1 MTRYVLRALLS
12 QWKSWSGTVLVLA
25 FAATLVN
32 VCLAHR
38 FSVTRPEVVATARA
52 AGVSPAELE
61 MSGLSI
67 YIYSALVAIPVVA
80 VVGQSCVQALRTNWA
95 RWRLAGAVPRQVFFS
110 VIMTIA
116 TLGLVSCIPGILVGI
131 LVDQTFSSILTRIAS
146 EKMGAIEVIQTP
158 TTILFTAVSVVG
170 IAVLGAFGPA
180 RTAVKVPATEAI
192 REMSLSI
199 RRMSLTRWGLG
210 ALWSLICAAQL
221 FLAFTIQPQ
230 KIDIDDGLPAGG
242 GQAMLAAI
250 LISILSVIIAPAL
263 VPGLLK
269 VWSSPLAHLGGPW
282 LVARRSTSWRA
293 SLSGSAVALL
303 GLGFSFTAAL
313 MTNLYTTESVVASAH
328 LPNKINQLDTLV
340 MIAILGL
347 IALLGAI
354 AVVAMTSRS
363 RQREFAILRCGGS
376 TIKQIRAQAVIESL
390 LYTCT
395 ALLLS
400 GVPLIVTAVGEAL
413 FFHKAGLD
421 FLPDPAIGPLMVV
434 ASVSFISLSIVL
446 LAPIRKAYS
455 APIGPTLASE

>member
-61 MSGLSI
+61 MSGISI

-199 RRMSLTRWGLG
+199 RRMSLTRWSLG

-230 KIDIDDGLPAGG
+230 KIDDGLPAGG

-269 VWSSPLAHLGGPW
+269 VWSLPLAHLGGPW

-400 GVPLIVTAVGEAL
+400 SVPLIVTAVGEAL

-446 LAPIRKAYS
+446 LAPVKKAYS
-455 APIGPTLASE
+455 APIGHTLANE

>member
-230 KIDIDDGLPAGG
+230 KIDDGLPAGG

-313 MTNLYTTESVVASAH
+313 MTNLYTIESVVASAH

-421 FLPDPAIGPLMVV
+421 FLPDPAIGPLMAV

>member
-1 MTRYVLRALLS
+1 MTRYILRSLLS

-95 RWRLAGAVPRQVFFS
+95 RWRLAGAVPRQVFLS

-210 ALWSLICAAQL
+210 ALWSLICAGQL
-221 FLAFTIQPQ
+221 FLAFTSQPR
-230 KIDIDDGLPAGG
+230 KIDDGLPAGG

-269 VWSSPLAHLGGPW
+269 VWSLPLAHLGGPW

-347 IALLGAI
+347 MALLGAI

-376 TIKQIRAQAVIESL
+376 TIEQIRAQAVIESL

-446 LAPIRKAYS
+446 LAPVKKAYS
-455 APIGPTLASE
+455 APIGHTLANE

>member
-38 FSVTRPEVVATARA
+38 FSVTRPEVVAAARA

-230 KIDIDDGLPAGG
+230 KIDDGLPAGG

>member
-67 YIYSALVAIPVVA
+67 YIYSALVDIPVVA

-95 RWRLAGAVPRQVFFS
+95 RWRLAGAVPRQVFLS

-230 KIDIDDGLPAGG
+230 KIDDGLPAGG

-269 VWSSPLAHLGGPW
+269 VWSLPLAHLGGPW

-400 GVPLIVTAVGEAL
+400 SVPLIVTAVGEAL

-446 LAPIRKAYS
+446 LAPVKKAYS
-455 APIGPTLASE
+455 APIGHTLANE

>member
-95 RWRLAGAVPRQVFFS
+95 RWRLAGAVPRQVFLS

-170 IAVLGAFGPA
+170 IAVLGTFGPA

-230 KIDIDDGLPAGG
+230 KIDDGLPAGG

-269 VWSSPLAHLGGPW
+269 VWSLPLAHLGGPW

-400 GVPLIVTAVGEAL
+400 SVPLIVTAVGEAL

-446 LAPIRKAYS
+446 LAPVKKAYS
-455 APIGPTLASE
+455 APIGHTLANE

>member
-1 MTRYVLRALLS
+1 MTRYILRSLLS

-95 RWRLAGAVPRQVFFS
+95 RWRLAGAVPRQVFLS

-210 ALWSLICAAQL
+210 ALWSLICAGQL
-221 FLAFTIQPQ
+221 FLAFTSQPR
-230 KIDIDDGLPAGG
+230 KIDDGLPAGG

-269 VWSSPLAHLGGPW
+269 VWSLPLAHLGGPW

-400 GVPLIVTAVGEAL
+400 SVPLIVTAVGEAL

-446 LAPIRKAYS
+446 LAPVKKAYS
-455 APIGPTLASE
+455 APIGHTLANE

>member
-95 RWRLAGAVPRQVFFS
+95 RWRLAGAVPRQVFLS

-230 KIDIDDGLPAGG
+230 KIDDGLPAGG

-269 VWSSPLAHLGGPW
+269 VWSLPLAHLGGPW

-376 TIKQIRAQAVIESL
+376 TIEQIRAQAVIESL

-413 FFHKAGLD
+413 FFHKAGLN

-446 LAPIRKAYS
+446 LAPVKKAYS
-455 APIGPTLASE
+455 APIGHTLANE

>member
-38 FSVTRPEVVATARA
+38 FSVIRPEVVATARA
-52 AGVSPAELE
+52 SGVSPAELE

-95 RWRLAGAVPRQVFFS
+95 RWRLAGAVPRQVFLS

-230 KIDIDDGLPAGG
+230 KIDDGLPAGG

-269 VWSSPLAHLGGPW
+269 VWSLPLAHLGGPW

-376 TIKQIRAQAVIESL
+376 TIEQIRAQAVIESL

-446 LAPIRKAYS
+446 LAPVKKAYS
-455 APIGPTLASE
+455 APIGHTLANE

>member
-38 FSVTRPEVVATARA
+38 FSVTRPEVVAAARA

-95 RWRLAGAVPRQVFFS
+95 RWRLAGAVPRQVFLS

-230 KIDIDDGLPAGG
+230 KIDDGLPAGG

-269 VWSSPLAHLGGPW
+269 VWSLPLAHLGGPW

-400 GVPLIVTAVGEAL
+400 SVPLIVTAVGEAL

-434 ASVSFISLSIVL
+434 ASVSFISLSVVL
-446 LAPIRKAYS
+446 LAPVKKAYS
-455 APIGPTLASE
+455 APIGHTLANE

>member
-38 FSVTRPEVVATARA
+38 FSVTRPEVVAAARA

-230 KIDIDDGLPAGG
+230 KIDDGLPAGG

-269 VWSSPLAHLGGPW
+269 VWSLPLAHLGGPW

-376 TIKQIRAQAVIESL
+376 TIEQIRAQAVIESL

>member
-12 QWKSWSGTVLVLA
+12 QWKSWSDTVLVLA

-230 KIDIDDGLPAGG
+230 KIDDGLPAGG

-269 VWSSPLAHLGGPW
+269 VWSLPLAHLGGPW

-400 GVPLIVTAVGEAL
+400 SVPLIVTAVGEAL

-446 LAPIRKAYS
+446 LAPVKKAYS
-455 APIGPTLASE
+455 APIGHTLANE

>member
-1 MTRYVLRALLS
+1 MTRYILRSLLS

-38 FSVTRPEVVATARA
+38 FSVIRPEVVATARA
-52 AGVSPAELE
+52 SGVSPAELE

-95 RWRLAGAVPRQVFFS
+95 RWRLAGAVPRQVFLS

-210 ALWSLICAAQL
+210 ALWSLICAGQL
-221 FLAFTIQPQ
+221 FLAFTSQPR
-230 KIDIDDGLPAGG
+230 KIDDGLPAGG

-376 TIKQIRAQAVIESL
+376 TIKQIRAQAVTESL

-446 LAPIRKAYS
+446 LAPVKKAYS
-455 APIGPTLASE
+455 APIGHTLANE

>member
-1 MTRYVLRALLS
+1 
-12 QWKSWSGTVLVLA
+12 
-25 FAATLVN
+25 
-32 VCLAHR
+32 
-38 FSVTRPEVVATARA
+38 
-52 AGVSPAELE
+52 
-61 MSGLSI
+61 
-67 YIYSALVAIPVVA
+67 
-80 VVGQSCVQALRTNWA
+80 
-95 RWRLAGAVPRQVFFS
+95 
-110 VIMTIA
+110 
-116 TLGLVSCIPGILVGI
+116 VGI

-230 KIDIDDGLPAGG
+230 KIDDGLPAGG

-269 VWSSPLAHLGGPW
+269 VWSLPLAHLGGPW

-400 GVPLIVTAVGEAL
+400 SVPLIVTAVGEAL

-446 LAPIRKAYS
+446 SAPVKKAYS
-455 APIGPTLASE
+455 APIGHTLANE

>member
-230 KIDIDDGLPAGG
+230 KIDDGLPAGG

-390 LYTCT
+390 LYTYT

>member
-230 KIDIDDGLPAGG
+230 KIDDGLPAGG

-400 GVPLIVTAVGEAL
+400 SVPLIVTAVGEAL

-446 LAPIRKAYS
+446 LAPVKKAYS
-455 APIGPTLASE
+455 APIGHTLANE

>member
-1 MTRYVLRALLS
+1 MTRYILRSLLS

-95 RWRLAGAVPRQVFFS
+95 RWRLAGAVPRQVFLS

-230 KIDIDDGLPAGG
+230 KIDDGLPAGG

-400 GVPLIVTAVGEAL
+400 SVPLIVTAVGEAL

-434 ASVSFISLSIVL
+434 ASVSFISLSIIL
-446 LAPIRKAYS
+446 LAPVKKAYS
-455 APIGPTLASE
+455 APIGHTLANE

>member
-95 RWRLAGAVPRQVFFS
+95 RWRLAGAVPRQVFLS

-230 KIDIDDGLPAGG
+230 KIDDGLPAGG

-269 VWSSPLAHLGGPW
+269 VWSLPLAHLGGPW

-313 MTNLYTTESVVASAH
+313 MTNLYTTESVVVSAH

-376 TIKQIRAQAVIESL
+376 TIEQIRAQAVIESL

-446 LAPIRKAYS
+446 LAPVKKAYS
-455 APIGPTLASE
+455 APIGHTLANE

>member
-95 RWRLAGAVPRQVFFS
+95 RWRLAGAVPRQVFLS

-230 KIDIDDGLPAGG
+230 KIDDGLPAGG

-269 VWSSPLAHLGGPW
+269 VWSLPLAHLGGPW

-400 GVPLIVTAVGEAL
+400 SVPLIVTAVGEAL

-421 FLPDPAIGPLMVV
+421 FLPDPAISPLMVV

-446 LAPIRKAYS
+446 LAPVKKAYS
-455 APIGPTLASE
+455 APIGHTLANE

>member
-210 ALWSLICAAQL
+210 ALWSLICAGQL
-221 FLAFTIQPQ
+221 FLAFTSQPR
-230 KIDIDDGLPAGG
+230 KIDDGLPAGG

-313 MTNLYTTESVVASAH
+313 MTNLYTTESVVVSAH

-347 IALLGAI
+347 MALLGAI

-376 TIKQIRAQAVIESL
+376 TIEQIRAQAVIESL

-446 LAPIRKAYS
+446 LAPVKKAYS
-455 APIGPTLASE
+455 APIGHTLANE

>member
-95 RWRLAGAVPRQVFFS
+95 RWRLAGAVPRQVFLS

-158 TTILFTAVSVVG
+158 TTILFTTVSVVG

-230 KIDIDDGLPAGG
+230 KIDDGLPAGG

-269 VWSSPLAHLGGPW
+269 VWSLPLAHLGGPW

-400 GVPLIVTAVGEAL
+400 SVPLIVTAVGEAL

-446 LAPIRKAYS
+446 LAPVKKAYS
-455 APIGPTLASE
+455 APIGHTLANE

>member
-95 RWRLAGAVPRQVFFS
+95 RWRLAGAVPRQVFLS

-131 LVDQTFSSILTRIAS
+131 LVDQTFSSILTCIAS

-230 KIDIDDGLPAGG
+230 KIDDGLPAGG

-269 VWSSPLAHLGGPW
+269 VWSLPLAHLGGPW

-400 GVPLIVTAVGEAL
+400 SVPLIVTAVGEAL

-446 LAPIRKAYS
+446 LAPVKKAYS
-455 APIGPTLASE
+455 APIGHTLANE

>member
-1 MTRYVLRALLS
+1 MTRYVLHALLS

-95 RWRLAGAVPRQVFFS
+95 RWRLAGAVPRQVFLS

-158 TTILFTAVSVVG
+158 TTILFTTVSVVG

-230 KIDIDDGLPAGG
+230 KIDDGLPAGG

-269 VWSSPLAHLGGPW
+269 VWSLPLAHLGGPW

-400 GVPLIVTAVGEAL
+400 SVPLIVTAVGEAL

-446 LAPIRKAYS
+446 LAPVKKAYS
-455 APIGPTLASE
+455 APIGHTLANE

>member
-95 RWRLAGAVPRQVFFS
+95 RWRLAGAVPRQVFLS

-180 RTAVKVPATEAI
+180 RIAVKVPATEAI

-230 KIDIDDGLPAGG
+230 KIDDGLPAGG

-269 VWSSPLAHLGGPW
+269 VWSLPLAHLGGPW

-376 TIKQIRAQAVIESL
+376 TIEQIRAQAVIESL

-446 LAPIRKAYS
+446 LAPVKKAYS
-455 APIGPTLASE
+455 APIGHTLANE

>member
-38 FSVTRPEVVATARA
+38 FSVTRPEVVAAARA

-95 RWRLAGAVPRQVFFS
+95 RWRLAGAVPRQVFLS

-131 LVDQTFSSILTRIAS
+131 FVDQTFSSILTRIAS

-230 KIDIDDGLPAGG
+230 KIDDGLPAGG

-269 VWSSPLAHLGGPW
+269 VWSLPLAHLGGPW

-400 GVPLIVTAVGEAL
+400 SVPLIVTAVGEAL

>member
-131 LVDQTFSSILTRIAS
+131 LVNQTFSSILTRIAS

-192 REMSLSI
+192 REMSLST

-230 KIDIDDGLPAGG
+230 KIDDGLPAGG

-269 VWSSPLAHLGGPW
+269 VWSLPLAHLGGPW

-376 TIKQIRAQAVIESL
+376 TIEQIRAQAVIESL

-446 LAPIRKAYS
+446 LAPVKKAYS
-455 APIGPTLASE
+455 APIGHTLANE

>member
-230 KIDIDDGLPAGG
+230 KIDDGLPAGG

-269 VWSSPLAHLGGPW
+269 VWSLPLAHLGGPW

-376 TIKQIRAQAVIESL
+376 TIEQIRAQAVIESL

-413 FFHKAGLD
+413 FFHKAGLN

-446 LAPIRKAYS
+446 LAPVKKAYG
-455 APIGPTLASE
+455 APIGHTLANE

>member
-95 RWRLAGAVPRQVFFS
+95 RWRLAGAVPRQVFLR

-230 KIDIDDGLPAGG
+230 KIDDGLPAGG

-269 VWSSPLAHLGGPW
+269 VWSLPLAHLGGPW

-400 GVPLIVTAVGEAL
+400 SVPLIVTAVGEAL

-446 LAPIRKAYS
+446 LAPVKKAYS
-455 APIGPTLASE
+455 APIGHTLANE

>member
-95 RWRLAGAVPRQVFFS
+95 RWRLAGAVPRQVFLS

-230 KIDIDDGLPAGG
+230 KIDDGLPAGG

-250 LISILSVIIAPAL
+250 LISILSVIIAPAF

-269 VWSSPLAHLGGPW
+269 VWSLPLAHLGGPW

-400 GVPLIVTAVGEAL
+400 SVPLIVTAVGEAL

-446 LAPIRKAYS
+446 LAPVKKAYS
-455 APIGPTLASE
+455 APIGHTLANE

>member
-199 RRMSLTRWGLG
+199 RRMSLTRWSLG

-230 KIDIDDGLPAGG
+230 KIDDGLPAGG

-269 VWSSPLAHLGGPW
+269 VWSLPLAHLGGPW

-376 TIKQIRAQAVIESL
+376 TIEQIRAQAVIESL

-400 GVPLIVTAVGEAL
+400 SVPLIVTAVGEAL

-446 LAPIRKAYS
+446 LAPVKKAYS
-455 APIGPTLASE
+455 APIGHTLANE

>member
-230 KIDIDDGLPAGG
+230 KIDDGLPAGG

-269 VWSSPLAHLGGPW
+269 VWSLPLAHLGGPW

-376 TIKQIRAQAVIESL
+376 TIEQIRAQAVIESL

-400 GVPLIVTAVGEAL
+400 GVPHIVTAVGEAL

-446 LAPIRKAYS
+446 LAPVKKAYS
-455 APIGPTLASE
+455 SPIGHTLANE

>member
-230 KIDIDDGLPAGG
+230 KIDDGLPAGG

-269 VWSSPLAHLGGPW
+269 VWSLPLAHLGGPW

-390 LYTCT
+390 LYT

-400 GVPLIVTAVGEAL
+400 SVPLIVTAVGEAL

-446 LAPIRKAYS
+446 LAPVKKAYS
-455 APIGPTLASE
+455 APIGHTLANE

>member
-95 RWRLAGAVPRQVFFS
+95 RWRLAGAVPRQVFLS

-230 KIDIDDGLPAGG
+230 KIDDGLPAGG

-269 VWSSPLAHLGGPW
+269 VWSLPLAHLGGPW

-400 GVPLIVTAVGEAL
+400 SVPLIVTAVGEAL

>member
-230 KIDIDDGLPAGG
+230 KIDDGLPAGG

-269 VWSSPLAHLGGPW
+269 VWSLPLAHLGGPW

-400 GVPLIVTAVGEAL
+400 SVPLIVTAVGEAL

-446 LAPIRKAYS
+446 SAPVKKAYS
-455 APIGPTLASE
+455 APIGHTLANE

>member
-1 MTRYVLRALLS
+1 MTRYILRSLLS

-38 FSVTRPEVVATARA
+38 FSVIRPEVVATARA
-52 AGVSPAELE
+52 SGVSPAELE

-210 ALWSLICAAQL
+210 ALWSLICAGQL
-221 FLAFTIQPQ
+221 FLAFTIQPR
-230 KIDIDDGLPAGG
+230 KIDDGLPAGG

-313 MTNLYTTESVVASAH
+313 MTNLYTTESVVVSAH

-400 GVPLIVTAVGEAL
+400 SVPLIVTAVGEAL

-446 LAPIRKAYS
+446 LAPVKKAYS
-455 APIGPTLASE
+455 APIGHTLANE

>member
-95 RWRLAGAVPRQVFFS
+95 RWRLAGAVPRQVFLS

-230 KIDIDDGLPAGG
+230 KIDDGLPAGG

>member
-52 AGVSPAELE
+52 AGVSQAELE

-95 RWRLAGAVPRQVFFS
+95 RWRLAGAVPRQVFLS

-230 KIDIDDGLPAGG
+230 KIDDGLPAGG

-269 VWSSPLAHLGGPW
+269 VWSLPLAHLGGPW

-400 GVPLIVTAVGEAL
+400 SVPLIVTAVGEAL

-446 LAPIRKAYS
+446 LAPVKKAYS
-455 APIGPTLASE
+455 APIGHTLANE

>member
-95 RWRLAGAVPRQVFFS
+95 RWRLAGAVPRQVFLS

-131 LVDQTFSSILTRIAS
+131 LVDQTFSSILTRIVS

-230 KIDIDDGLPAGG
+230 KIDDGLPAGG

-269 VWSSPLAHLGGPW
+269 VWSLPLAHLGGPW

-400 GVPLIVTAVGEAL
+400 SVPLIVTAVGEAL

-446 LAPIRKAYS
+446 LAPVKKAYS
-455 APIGPTLASE
+455 APIGHTLANE

>member
-80 VVGQSCVQALRTNWA
+80 VVGQSYVQALRTNWA

-230 KIDIDDGLPAGG
+230 KIDDGLPAGG

-269 VWSSPLAHLGGPW
+269 VWSLPLAHLGGPW

-400 GVPLIVTAVGEAL
+400 SVPLIVTAVGEAL

-446 LAPIRKAYS
+446 LAPVKKAYS
-455 APIGPTLASE
+455 APIGHTLANE

>member
-38 FSVTRPEVVATARA
+38 FSVIRPEVVATARA
-52 AGVSPAELE
+52 SGVSPAELE

-95 RWRLAGAVPRQVFFS
+95 RWRLAGAVPRQVFLS

-230 KIDIDDGLPAGG
+230 KIDDGLPAGG

-269 VWSSPLAHLGGPW
+269 VWSLPLAHLGGPW

-376 TIKQIRAQAVIESL
+376 TIKQIRSQAVIESL

-446 LAPIRKAYS
+446 LAPVKKAYS
-455 APIGPTLASE
+455 APIGHTLANE